1 MKLSPIE
8 EKNSS
13 QLDKQFYIKYNSFM
27 ITNYT
32 RPEQILFFFENHKTG
47 IYSTLFI
54 SEFILNNF
62 DFTNKPIPP
71 ISLLTQIN
79 NEVSSNISKWY
90 KTRYN
95 KTTPKNFNRTI
106 DDKKFLYYYQPNH
119 VILPTPIETNKTNIH
134 KTNKTIMPTQQKI
147 IKTKFD
153 INLIKEYIN
162 NSNDKNNAIKE
173 IINITMACM

>member
-1 MKLSPIE
+1 
-8 EKNSS
+8 
-13 QLDKQFYIKYNSFM
+13 M

-32 RPEQILFFFENHKTG
+32 RPEQILYFFENHKSG
-47 IYSTLFI
+47 IYSSLFI
-54 SEFILNNF
+54 SNYILNNF

-90 KTRYN
+90 KPRYN

-106 DDKKFLYYYQPNH
+106 DGKKFLYYYQPNH
-119 VILPTPIETNKTNIH
+119 ISLPKPIITNKPNTNKTNKII
-134 KTNKTIMPTQQKI
+134 TPTQQKI
-147 IKTKFD
+147 DETTFD
-153 INLIKEYIN
+153 PNIIKEYIN
-162 NSNDKNNAIKE
+162 KSNDKNNAIKE

>member
-1 MKLSPIE
+1 
-8 EKNSS
+8 
-13 QLDKQFYIKYNSFM
+13 M
-27 ITNYT
+27 ITNYS
-32 RPEQILFFFENHKTG
+32 RPEQILFFFENHKSG
-47 IYSTLFI
+47 IYSSLFI

-106 DDKKFLYYYQPNH
+106 DGKKFLYYYQSAHTN
-119 VILPTPIETNKTNIH
+119 LPIPIITNKPNIH
-134 KTNKTIMPTQQKI
+134 KTNKIITPKQQFINKPT
-147 IKTKFD
+147 FD
-153 INLIKEYIN
+153 INLIKEYIE